1 MNSPSQQKIA
11 AIVQAR
17 TGSTRLPGKIFKNIS
32 GKPMLQH
39 VVERLSFSKLTDQ
52 FIIATTTLPEDN
64 AVEEFCIK
72 NNYTYHRGSM
82 SDVLSRYYDTATKFN
97 ADIIVRITSDCPLI
111 DPGLIDL
118 MLNVFFAANKLG
130 RLDYLSNVIKRTF
143 PRGLDAEIFSFAALE
158 KANKEAKENFER
170 EHVTPYIYQHPK
182 EFTIENFINEKDYSS
197 HRWTVDTE
205 EDLELIR
212 IIYSELY
219 KPNSVFYFEDVLKLF
234 ERRPELFSINKN
246 IKQKSLGE

>member
-17 TGSTRLPGKIFKNIS
+17 TGSTRLPGKIFKNVS

-39 VVERLSFSKLTDQ
+39 VAERLSFSKLTNQ
-52 FIIATTTLPEDN
+52 IIIATTTLPEDST
-64 AVEEFCIK
+64 VEEFCIK
-72 NNYTYHRGSM
+72 NNYAYNRGSM
-82 SDVLSRYYDTATKFN
+82 DDVLSRYYDAAAKFS

-111 DPGLIDL
+111 DPQIIDS
-118 MLNVFFAANKLG
+118 MLQQYLSSHV
-130 RLDYLSNVIKRTF
+130 DYLSNIIKRTF
-143 PRGLDAEIFSFAALE
+143 PRGLDVEIFSFAALE
-158 KANKEAKENFER
+158 KAYNEAKENFER
-170 EHVTPYIYQHPK
+170 EHVTPYIYQHPEK
-182 EFTIENFINEKDYSS
+182 FATENFINETDYSS

-205 EDLELIR
+205 EDLKLIR

-219 KPNSVFYFEDVLKLF
+219 KPNCVFYFEDVLKLF
-234 ERRPELFSINKN
+234 ERRPELFSINQN

>member
-1 MNSPSQQKIA
+1 
-11 AIVQAR
+11 
-17 TGSTRLPGKIFKNIS
+17 
-32 GKPMLQH
+32 MLQH

-82 SDVLSRYYDTATKFN
+82 SDVLSRYYDTAAKFN